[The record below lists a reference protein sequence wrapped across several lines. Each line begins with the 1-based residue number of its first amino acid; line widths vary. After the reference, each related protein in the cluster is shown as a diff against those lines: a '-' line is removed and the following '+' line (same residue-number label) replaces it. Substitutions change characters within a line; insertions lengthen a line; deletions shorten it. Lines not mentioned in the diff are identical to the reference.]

1 VLGRGYV
8 YPMQLTR
15 ERIISTAVEIIER
28 EGVGALSMRR
38 IAAQLGSGV
47 MSLYN
52 HIPGKEALLDGVAE
66 YVVSGIDIAADPD
79 ATWQDEVRARARAFW
94 QMGRNYPRSMM
105 VVISRPATSA
115 AEMRPIEGALAV
127 LHRAGFSSE
136 DAVRVVRTFIAYIAG
151 SLVREAGVAPGLV
164 PQRPL
169 GHDQAVLEADRPIGL
184 NPAQFPQ
191 VTSMA
196 ADLMTRDLDADFEF
210 GLEML
215 VRALS
220 ELRPARAKLSGCRL
234 PPRTASAQRGCR
246 ARAAAPPGSRSPRS
260 APARRAGPGS
270 RCRLPGRCR
279 CQRVRSPRCL
289 PRRPAGETC
298 WTARRRTARTRPAPP
313 PGWR

>member
-1 VLGRGYV
+1 LALGRGYV
-8 YPMQLTR
+8 YLMQLTR
-15 ERIISTAVEIIER
+15 ERIIATAVEIIER
-28 EGVGALSMRR
+28 EGVGELSMRR

-66 YVVSGIDIAADPD
+66 YVISGIDVATDPA
-79 ATWQDEVRARARAFW
+79 ATWEDEVRARARAFW
-94 QMGRNYPRSMM
+94 RMGRAYPRCVL
-105 VVISRPATSA
+105 VVVSRPATSVT
-115 AEMRPIEGALAV
+115 EMRPIEAALGTV
-127 LHRAGFSSE
+127 HRAGISSE

-169 GHDQAVLEADRPIGL
+169 GHDQAVLQADRPIGL

-196 ADLMTRDLDADFEF
+196 ADLMNRDFDADFEF

-215 VRALS
+215 IRALAA
-220 ELRPARAKLSGCRL
+220 LRPARAKLPSGRP

-246 ARAAAPPGSRSPRS
+246 VRAAAPPGSRSLR
-260 APARRAGPGS
+260 
-270 RCRLPGRCR
+270 
-279 CQRVRSPRCL
+279 
-289 PRRPAGETC
+289 
-298 WTARRRTARTRPAPP
+298 
-313 PGWR
+313 